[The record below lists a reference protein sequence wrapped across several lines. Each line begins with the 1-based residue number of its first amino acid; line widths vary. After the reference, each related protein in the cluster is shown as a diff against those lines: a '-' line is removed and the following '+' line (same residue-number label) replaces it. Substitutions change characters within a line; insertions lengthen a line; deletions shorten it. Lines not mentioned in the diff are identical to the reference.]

1 MNATP
6 LVSILINNYN
16 YAPFLTQAINSA
28 LQQPYKNTEVIVVDD
43 GSTDNSWQVIKSYG
57 DRIVPIAQKNGGQ
70 ASAFNTG
77 FEKSQGDI
85 VCFLDS
91 DDVFLPD
98 KLQKLVDIFERY
110 REVGWCFHPLERVDN
125 HLKPYLVPE
134 NYSGVPGLYDLRQLL
149 RRGKLGSAMPFKS
162 VVTSGMCFR
171 RSLLEEILPMP
182 LEIKITSDDYIK
194 YAAMGI
200 GKGYV
205 LLENLA
211 LQRIHLSNA
220 YTFRD
225 DRPLLRAQILL
236 QTAYFLRR
244 DFPEIKAYANNLF
257 SLGSAEFLRQPQKD
271 NLQLHQLIK
280 DYYASLSLAE
290 RIKVKLRERYYL
302 RRKR

>member
-16 YAPFLTQAINSA
+16 YAPFLTQAVDSA
-28 LQQPYKNTEVIVVDD
+28 LRQTYENIEVIVVDD

-57 DRIVPIAQKNGGQ
+57 DRIVPIAKKNGGQ
-70 ASAFNTG
+70 ASAFNAG

-98 KLQKLVDIFERY
+98 KLQKLVDIFDRY

-125 HLKPYLVPE
+125 DLKQYLAPE
-134 NYSGVPGLYDLRQLL
+134 QYSGAPGPYDLRKLL
-149 RRGKLGSAMPFKS
+149 RRGKLGEAMPFKS
-162 VVTSGMCFR
+162 IVTSGMCFR
-171 RSLLEEILPMP
+171 RELLEKILPMP
-182 LEIKITSDDYIK
+182 LEIRITSDDYIK
-194 YAAMGI
+194 YAALGVS
-200 GKGYV
+200 KGYI

-211 LQRIHLSNA
+211 LQRIHPSNA

-225 DRPLLRAQILL
+225 DRPLLRAKILL

-257 SLGSAEFLRQPQKD
+257 SLGAAEFLQQSQKD
-271 NLQLHQLIK
+271 DQQLHRLVK
-280 DYYASLSLAE
+280 DYYASLSFLE

-302 RRKR
+302 GRKR